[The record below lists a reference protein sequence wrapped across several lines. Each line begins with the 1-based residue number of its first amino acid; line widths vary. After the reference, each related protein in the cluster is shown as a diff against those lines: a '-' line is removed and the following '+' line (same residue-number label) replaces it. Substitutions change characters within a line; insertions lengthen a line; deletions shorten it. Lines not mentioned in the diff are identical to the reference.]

1 MDSVRKEF
9 VYVLVLGAVQVVNEV
24 FLQFIMYLVSL
35 IHSFLFV
42 ANNEFDVELPPDQA
56 GVILTDE
63 RGLKF
68 RITIDEVIS
77 FFFFLSLNFV
87 FGDVD

>member
-77 FFFFLSLNFV
+77 FFFFLFLNFV